1 MIYLSFRLKGEIL
14 QPMIVRKIPRRFASR
29 NDTKHFF
36 SKVSINQAGFTLLE
50 IIISVVV
57 MSIIAV
63 IAGVG
68 LVQIS
73 KGYVF
78 SKKNAVTTQQ
88 GQIAMARLK
97 KEISNIQ
104 SVTSGSASSLT
115 YRRCSDNSPPC
126 GTLKDVTISW
136 AGGNGP
142 LLIDGDT
149 LVGPVTLFNLTYYY
163 YSPTSSIISS
173 SSSYSNTNSISI
185 IEITL
190 QLIAAEGTVIEITD
204 GVNLY
209 QETGG

>member
-1 MIYLSFRLKGEIL
+1 MKLIYLSFRLKGEIL

-29 NDTKHFF
+29 NDTKHIF
-36 SKVSINQAGFTLLE
+36 SKVSSNQNGFTLIE
-50 IIISVVV
+50 ILVSIAV

-63 IAGVG
+63 ITGVG

-115 YRRCSDNSPPC
+115 YKRCSDSSPPC

-136 AGGNGP
+136 AGGSGP
-142 LLIDGDT
+142 LLIDSDI
-149 LVGPVTLFNLTYYY
+149 LVQPVTNFTIAYYDSY
-163 YSPTSSIISS
+163 NGASSP
-173 SSSYSNTNSISI
+173 SYSNTKSI

-190 QLIAAEGTVIEITD
+190 QLIAAEGTVISITD
-204 GVNLY
+204 RVNLY